1 MNKISD
7 DILCKVE
14 KPARYVGGELNQV
27 IKNPNEV
34 DIRFAFCFPDVY
46 EVGMSHLGTRILY
59 HTINER
65 PDTYCERSFAPWPNE
80 VDIRFAFCFPDV
92 YEVGMSHL
100 GTRILYHTINE
111 RPDTYC
117 ERSFAPW
124 PDMEKLMRENNI
136 PLYNLETKDSLDKFD
151 ILGFTLQYEM
161 SYTNILNM
169 LDMSGITIRASER
182 GEDEPIV
189 MAGGP
194 CAYNPEPL
202 YDIVDFFEIGE
213 GEEMMNDVLE
223 VYKKYKGKGKKK
235 EFLREISK
243 IRGIYVPSLYDV
255 TYNEDGTIKEF
266 KPNEVYK
273 KYKGKGKKKEFLREI
288 SKIRGIYVP
297 SLYDVTYNEDG
308 TIKEF
313 KPKYDDVPAKVQKR
327 VVNNFDAVSFP
338 EEMIVPYTEIVHDR
352 IVLETFRGCT
362 NGCRFCQAGMIYRPV
377 REKTTNTLLEQA
389 RKAVKATGYQEISL
403 ASLSTCD
410 YSDIQRLITQL
421 VSEHEDN
428 KVGVALPSIRVD
440 AFDVDLIKEIQKVR
454 KTGLTFAP
462 EAGSQRMR
470 DIINK
475 GLTEDRILAAA
486 KNAFESGWSTMK
498 LYFMV
503 GLPYE
508 TTEDARGIGEL
519 AEKIADVYFA
529 TPKEKRSKGLKIT
542 VSTSILVP
550 KPFTPFQ
557 WAPMEKP
564 EIVAERIKAV
574 KDSIKEK
581 RSKGLKITVSTSILV
596 PKPFTPFQWAPM
608 EKPEIV
614 AERIKAVKDSINS
627 RSINYNYHEQETSF
641 MEAVFARGDRRACD
655 VLIKA
660 FEKGAKFDGWS
671 EFFSKQIWDE
681 AMADCD
687 FNPDFYVYREKSY
700 DEVLPWDFIDIGVNR
715 KYLEREN
722 EKAKNAELTKN
733 CREGC
738 TGCGINVNFKEGKC
752 FEGALCN

>member
-65 PDTYCERSFAPWPNE
+65 PDTYCER
-80 VDIRFAFCFPDV
+80 
-92 YEVGMSHL
+92 
-100 GTRILYHTINE
+100 T
-111 RPDTYC
+111 
-117 ERSFAPW
+117 FAPW
-124 PDMEKLMRENNI
+124 PDMEKLMRKNNI
-136 PLYNLETKDSLDKFD
+136 PLYTLETKDSLDKFD

-182 GEDEPIV
+182 GEDEPII

-213 GEEMMNDVLE
+213 GEEMMNDVL
-223 VYKKYKGKGKKK
+223 
-235 EFLREISK
+235 
-243 IRGIYVPSLYDV
+243 D
-255 TYNEDGTIKEF
+255 
-266 KPNEVYK
+266 VYK

-421 VSEHEDN
+421 VAEHEDN

-519 AEKIADVYFA
+519 AEKIADVYFE

-564 EIVAERIKAV
+564 EV
-574 KDSIKEK
+574 
-581 RSKGLKITVSTSILV
+581 
-596 PKPFTPFQWAPM
+596 
-608 EKPEIV
+608 V

-681 AMADCD
+681 AMAECD

>member
-1 MNKISD
+1 MNKITD

-14 KPARYVGGELNQV
+14 KPSRYVGGELNQV
-27 IKNPNEV
+27 IKNPEDVN
-34 DIRFAFCFPDVY
+34 IRFAFCFPDVY

-65 PDTYCERSFAPWPNE
+65 KDTYCERVF
-80 VDIRFAFCFPDV
+80 
-92 YEVGMSHL
+92 
-100 GTRILYHTINE
+100 T
-111 RPDTYC
+111 
-117 ERSFAPW
+117 PW
-124 PDMEKLMRENNI
+124 PDMEGLMRENDI
-136 PLYNLETKDSLDKFD
+136 KLFSLETKTSLDKFD
-151 ILGFTLQYEM
+151 MLGFTLQYEM

-169 LDMSGITIRASER
+169 LDMSGITIRSSER
-182 GEDEPIV
+182 GEDEPII

-223 VYKKYKGKGKKK
+223 VYARHKANGKVNKK

-243 IRGIYVPSLYDV
+243 IG
-255 TYNEDGTIKEF
+255 
-266 KPNEVYK
+266 
-273 KYKGKGKKKEFLREI
+273 
-288 SKIRGIYVP
+288 GIYVP

-313 KPKYDDVPAKVQKR
+313 KPKYEDVPAKVKKR
-327 VVNNFDAVSFP
+327 IVNDFDSVAFP
-338 EEMIVPYTEIVHDR
+338 DEMIVPYTEIVHDR
-352 IVLETFRGCT
+352 VVLETARGCT

-389 RKAVKATGYQEISL
+389 RKALKATGYNEVSL
-403 ASLSTCD
+403 ASLSICD
-410 YSDIQRLITQL
+410 YSNIQNLISSL
-421 VSEHEDN
+421 ILEHEGD
-428 KVGVALPSIRVD
+428 KVGIALPSIRVD
-440 AFDVDLIKEIQKVR
+440 AFSVDLIKEIQKVR

-475 GLTEDRILAAA
+475 GLTEERILEAA
-486 KNAFESGWSTMK
+486 KSAFESGWSTIK
-498 LYFMV
+498 LYFIL

-508 TTEDARGIGEL
+508 TTEDAAGIGEL
-519 AEKIADVYFA
+519 AEKMADVYFGI
-529 TPKEKRSKGLKIT
+529 PKNVRNKGLKIT

-557 WAPMEKP
+557 WAPMARP
-564 EIVAERIKAV
+564 EIVDERIKAV
-574 KDSIKEK
+574 RGAIK
-581 RSKGLKITVSTSILV
+581 
-596 PKPFTPFQWAPM
+596 
-608 EKPEIV
+608 
-614 AERIKAVKDSINS
+614 S
-627 RSINYNYHEQETSF
+627 RSIVYNYHEQKTSY
-641 MEAVFARGDRRACD
+641 MEAVFARGDRRTCD

-671 EFFSKQIWDE
+671 EYFKMDIWNE
-681 AMADCD
+681 AMAECNLD
-687 FNPDFYVYREKSY
+687 PDFYVYRERSY
-700 DEVLPWDFIDIGVNR
+700 EEILPWDFIDIGVNR

-722 EKAKNAELTKN
+722 EKAKKAELTRN
-733 CREGC
+733 CLEGC

-752 FEGALCN
+752 FEGAIRN

>member
-1 MNKISD
+1 MNKITD

-14 KPARYVGGELNQV
+14 KPSRYVGGELNQV
-27 IKNPNEV
+27 IKNPEDVN
-34 DIRFAFCFPDVY
+34 IRFAFCFPDVY

-65 PDTYCERSFAPWPNE
+65 KDTYCERVF
-80 VDIRFAFCFPDV
+80 
-92 YEVGMSHL
+92 
-100 GTRILYHTINE
+100 T
-111 RPDTYC
+111 
-117 ERSFAPW
+117 PW
-124 PDMEKLMRENNI
+124 PDMEGLMRENDI
-136 PLYNLETKDSLDKFD
+136 KLFSLETKTSLDKFD
-151 ILGFTLQYEM
+151 MLGFTLQYEM

-182 GEDEPIV
+182 GEDEPII

-223 VYKKYKGKGKKK
+223 VYARHKSNGKVNKK

-243 IRGIYVPSLYDV
+243 IG
-255 TYNEDGTIKEF
+255 
-266 KPNEVYK
+266 
-273 KYKGKGKKKEFLREI
+273 
-288 SKIRGIYVP
+288 GIYVP

-313 KPKYDDVPAKVQKR
+313 KPKFEDVPAKIKKR
-327 VVNNFDAVSFP
+327 IVNDFDSVAFP
-338 EEMIVPYTEIVHDR
+338 DEMIVPYTEIVHDR
-352 IVLETFRGCT
+352 VVLETARGCT

-389 RKAVKATGYQEISL
+389 RKALKATGYNEVSL
-403 ASLSTCD
+403 ASLSICD
-410 YSDIQRLITQL
+410 YSNIQNLISSL
-421 VSEHEDN
+421 ILEHEGD
-428 KVGVALPSIRVD
+428 KVGIALPSIRVD
-440 AFDVDLIKEIQKVR
+440 AFSVDLIKEIQKVR

-475 GLTEDRILAAA
+475 GLTEERILEAA
-486 KNAFESGWSTMK
+486 KSAFESGWSTIK
-498 LYFMV
+498 LYFIL

-508 TTEDARGIGEL
+508 TTEDAAGIGEL
-519 AEKIADVYFA
+519 AEKMADVYFGI
-529 TPKEKRSKGLKIT
+529 PKNVRNKGLKIT

-557 WAPMEKP
+557 WAPMARP
-564 EIVAERIKAV
+564 EIVDERIKAV
-574 KDSIKEK
+574 RGAIK
-581 RSKGLKITVSTSILV
+581 
-596 PKPFTPFQWAPM
+596 
-608 EKPEIV
+608 
-614 AERIKAVKDSINS
+614 S
-627 RSINYNYHEQETSF
+627 RSIVYNYHEQETSF
-641 MEAVFARGDRRACD
+641 MEAVFARGDRRTCD

-671 EFFSKQIWDE
+671 EYFNMDIWNE
-681 AMADCD
+681 AMAECNLD
-687 FNPDFYVYREKSY
+687 PDFYVYRDRTYE
-700 DEVLPWDFIDIGVNR
+700 EILPWDFIDIGVNR

-722 EKAKNAELTKN
+722 EKAKKAELTKN
-733 CREGC
+733 CLEGC
-738 TGCGINVNFKEGKC
+738 TGCGINVNFREGKC
-752 FEGALCN
+752 FEGAIRN